1 MKQQGLLRGTD
12 ITPGQA
18 LPVGGGGRCELGDGL
33 SGTAFLVDWRGD
45 GGRDI
50 LYSLLPNMHRGGVYL
65 YRERRAERAAV
76 PVYEPPEPVAGVT
89 GYHAMPL
96 VTPEGEL
103 NLLTYGNPTRD
114 PARESDPGW
123 LKLYRNR
130 GTRSSPRFAAPA
142 ERIPVDGRSLA
153 EVFAA
158 ADLWN
163 LNLYRDTAGV
173 THVVISCLYQ
183 YVLEY
188 WPDARG
194 TDLRD
199 YPNMGS
205 GRGYRPDGTWM
216 GRKPTTRVFLL
227 RNSGSDA
234 QPVFGAPEQL
244 AEYRSWDGRTDAAL
258 VDVDRDGALELLVRR
273 DVDRLFALRLA
284 EVEAVAARRTGA
296 TPAETPSGGRTGAA
310 AAAPPGG
317 GTTAEPGQDP
327 LRGAAS
333 ESQTA
338 ASSAHGGAGAES
350 PQDAADTPPD
360 GTTCTAHDPSR
371 GLPDGSQAAGG
382 SAYGGAGAESSR
394 DTAYGPPL
402 GAAGSAR
409 DTEAGGGLSGELP
422 RLQATGVEW
431 ELPCSPLRRGY
442 FETSLC
448 CCDLDG
454 DGEQEILIT
463 GNPGVVIWLD
473 YQDGAWH
480 ERPPLQRV
488 GGAARVETLAVPC
501 LADLDGSG
509 APDLVVGDSSGYLW
523 RFANR
528 AAAPGALDFAAG
540 ARLHAGGSEIHHLA
554 GPTGSIQGPNEARWG
569 YLNPLLT
576 DWDGDG
582 LLDAI
587 TNDIYGHYRWY
598 RNVGSRQEPR
608 FAAAE
613 PLRCAGEPLT
623 GAWRSRPAAWGDG
636 CLLLLNYDGFLQLY
650 SRTGGDPTHLDAGP
664 LVRYRDGNLVRGCGP
679 GGLWGRTVLCACD
692 WDLDGTRDLV
702 AGTAWHN
709 TRLINGHFP
718 GSATPFW
725 LRNAG
730 TADQPVFERP
740 RLITEADGTP
750 INLGHHKCSVWCH
763 DLDGDGAPDLICGA
777 EDGKTYAWLRS
788 HLRWDWDP
796 VTRFAAGPI
805 TTTSGSGLVIS
816 VNPRVRERG
825 SR

>member
-1 MKQQGLLRGTD
+1 MLSGAGLG
-12 ITPGQA
+12 PGQA
-18 LPVGGGGRCELGDGL
+18 LPVGGGERCELGDGL

-45 GGRDI
+45 GARDI

-96 VTPEGEL
+96 VTPKGDL
-103 NLLTYGNPTRD
+103 NLLTFGNPTRD
-114 PARESDPGW
+114 PAGETDPGW

-142 ERIPVDGRSLA
+142 ERIPVDGRPLA

-163 LNLYRDTAGV
+163 LNPYRDGRGV
-173 THVVISCLYQ
+173 THIVISCLYQ

-205 GRGYRPDGTWM
+205 GRGYRADGTWM

-227 RNSGSDA
+227 RNSGSNE
-234 QPVFGAPEQL
+234 QPVFGPPEQL

-258 VDVDRDGALELLVRR
+258 VDVDHDGALELLVRR

-284 EVEAVAARRTGA
+284 VVD
-296 TPAETPSGGRTGAA
+296 
-310 AAAPPGG
+310 G
-317 GTTAEPGQDP
+317 GTA
-327 LRGAAS
+327 
-333 ESQTA
+333 
-338 ASSAHGGAGAES
+338 
-350 PQDAADTPPD
+350 
-360 GTTCTAHDPSR
+360 
-371 GLPDGSQAAGG
+371 
-382 SAYGGAGAESSR
+382 
-394 DTAYGPPL
+394 
-402 GAAGSAR
+402 
-409 DTEAGGGLSGELP
+409 GELP
-422 RLQATGVEW
+422 RLRATGEEW

-448 CCDLDG
+448 CCDLDR

-473 YQDGAWH
+473 YADGEWR
-480 ERPPLQRV
+480 EQPPLQRV

-528 AAAPGALDFAAG
+528 AAAPGAFDFAAG
-540 ARLHAGGSEIHHLA
+540 VRLHAAGSEIHHLA

-569 YLNPLLT
+569 YLNPLVT

-582 LLDAI
+582 LVDVI
-587 TNDIYGHYRWY
+587 TNDIHGRYLWY
-598 RNVGSRQEPR
+598 RNIGSRQEPR
-608 FAAAE
+608 YAAAE
-613 PLRCAGEPLT
+613 PLRCAGEPLA
-623 GAWRSRPAAWGDG
+623 GAWRSRPAAWGDS

-650 SRTGGDPTHLDAGP
+650 RRTGSDPACLEAGP

-679 GGLWGRTVLCACD
+679 GGLWGRSVFHACD
-692 WDLDGTRDLV
+692 WDLDGTPDLV

-725 LRNAG
+725 LRNTG
-730 TADQPVFERP
+730 TAAEPVFERP
-740 RLITEADGTP
+740 RLITESDGTP

-796 VTRFAAGPI
+796 ATRFAAGPI
-805 TTTSGSGLVIS
+805 TTTSGTGLVLN
-816 VNPRVRERG
+816 VDPRARGRE
-825 SR
+825 ST

>member
-1 MKQQGLLRGTD
+1 MKRGVLKGTD
-12 ITPGQA
+12 ISPGQP
-18 LPVGGGGRCELGDGL
+18 LPVSGGERCELGDGL

-65 YRERRAERAAV
+65 YRERRGGRAAV
-76 PVYEPPEPVAGVT
+76 PVYEPPEPVTGVT

-96 VTPEGEL
+96 VTPEGDL
-103 NLLTYGNPTRD
+103 NLLTFGNRTRD
-114 PARESDPGW
+114 PARETDPGW

-130 GTRSSPRFAAPA
+130 GPRSSPRFAAPV
-142 ERIPVDGRSLA
+142 ERVPVAGRPLA
-153 EVFAA
+153 DVFAA

-163 LNLYRDTAGV
+163 LNPYHDAAGV

-199 YPNMGS
+199 YPNMGA
-205 GRGYRPDGTWM
+205 GRGYRADGTWM

-227 RNSGSDA
+227 RNTGSNA
-234 QPVFGAPEQL
+234 QPLFGPPEQL

-258 VDVDRDGALELLVRR
+258 VDIDRDGALELLVRR

-284 EVEAVAARRTGA
+284 VTASGA
-296 TPAETPSGGRTGAA
+296 DE
-310 AAAPPGG
+310 
-317 GTTAEPGQDP
+317 
-327 LRGAAS
+327 
-333 ESQTA
+333 
-338 ASSAHGGAGAES
+338 
-350 PQDAADTPPD
+350 
-360 GTTCTAHDPSR
+360 
-371 GLPDGSQAAGG
+371 
-382 SAYGGAGAESSR
+382 
-394 DTAYGPPL
+394 
-402 GAAGSAR
+402 
-409 DTEAGGGLSGELP
+409 ELP
-422 RLQATGVEW
+422 RLGATGEEW

-442 FETSLC
+442 FETSLG

-473 YQDGAWH
+473 FEDGAWH

-528 AAAPGALDFAAG
+528 AAEPGAFHFAAG

-554 GPTGSIQGPNEARWG
+554 GPTGSIQGPNESRWG

-582 LLDAI
+582 LLDVI
-587 TNDIYGHYRWY
+587 TNDIYGRYLWY
-598 RNVGSRQEPR
+598 RNIGSRQEPR

-636 CLLLLNYDGFLQLY
+636 CLLLLNGDGFLQLY
-650 SRTGGDPTHLDAGP
+650 RRAGADPARLEAGP

-679 GGLWGRTVLCACD
+679 GGLWGRSVFCACD

-702 AGTAWHN
+702 AGTNWHIS
-709 TRLINGHFP
+709 RLVNGHFP
-718 GSATPFW
+718 GCATPFW
-725 LRNAG
+725 LRNTG
-730 TADQPVFERP
+730 TGDEPLFERP

-750 INLGHHKCSVWCH
+750 IDLGHHKCSVWCH

-788 HLRWDWDP
+788 HLRWDWGP
-796 VTRFAAGPI
+796 ATRFAAGPI
-805 TTTSGSGLVIS
+805 TTTSGSGLVIN
-816 VNPRVRERG
+816 VDPRVRERK
-825 SR
+825 ST

>member
-1 MKQQGLLRGTD
+1 M
-12 ITPGQA
+12 
-18 LPVGGGGRCELGDGL
+18 GGGERCELGDGL

-89 GYHAMPL
+89 GYHAMTL
-96 VTPEGEL
+96 ITPEGEL

-114 PARESDPGW
+114 PARETDPGW

-130 GTRSSPRFAAPA
+130 GSRSSPSFAAPA

-163 LNLYRDTAGV
+163 LNPYRDAVGV
-173 THVVISCLYQ
+173 THIVISCLYQ

-205 GRGYRPDGTWM
+205 GRGYRADGTWM

-227 RNSGSDA
+227 RNTGSNA
-234 QPVFGAPEQL
+234 QPVFGPPEQL

-258 VDVDRDGALELLVRR
+258 VDVDGDGALELLVRR

-284 EVEAVAARRTGA
+284 AAETGVGDTVPAQAAGHSGAGDTAPVQAAGHTGAGKSVRAPAAGHSGVGESARLPAAGLTGPGGRADGQAAAKPEGGAASRPARATQPDSRTAAGGQPEAVCHPAA
-296 TPAETPSGGRTGAA
+296 GAA
-310 AAAPPGG
+310 AGRAS
-317 GTTAEPGQDP
+317 EPLQDP
-327 LRGAAS
+327 PR
-333 ESQTA
+333 
-338 ASSAHGGAGAES
+338 
-350 PQDAADTPPD
+350 AADNR
-360 GTTCTAHDPSR
+360 AH
-371 GLPDGSQAAGG
+371 A
-382 SAYGGAGAESSR
+382 
-394 DTAYGPPL
+394 
-402 GAAGSAR
+402 
-409 DTEAGGGLSGELP
+409 ELP
-422 RLQATGVEW
+422 RLEATGEEW

-448 CCDLDG
+448 CCDLEG

-528 AAAPGALDFAAG
+528 AAEPGAFDFAAG
-540 ARLHAGGSEIHHLA
+540 VRLHAGGSEIHHLA
-554 GPTGSIQGPNEARWG
+554 GETGSIQGPNEARWG

-582 LLDAI
+582 LLDVI
-587 TNDIYGHYRWY
+587 TNDIYGRYLWY
-598 RNVGSRQEPR
+598 RNIGSRQEPR

-613 PLRCAGEPLT
+613 PLHCSGEPLT
-623 GAWRSRPAAWGDG
+623 GAWRSRPAAWGGG
-636 CLLLLNYDGFLQLY
+636 CLLLLNRDGFLQLY
-650 SRTGGDPTHLDAGP
+650 SRTAADPTHLDAGP

-679 GGLWGRTVLCACD
+679 GGLWGRSVFHACD

-718 GSATPFW
+718 GCATPFW
-725 LRNAG
+725 LRNTG
-730 TADQPVFERP
+730 SADQPVFERP
-740 RLITEADGTP
+740 PA
-750 INLGHHKCSVWCH
+750 H
-763 DLDGDGAPDLICGA
+763 
-777 EDGKTYAWLRS
+777 Y
-788 HLRWDWDP
+788 
-796 VTRFAAGPI
+796 
-805 TTTSGSGLVIS
+805 
-816 VNPRVRERG
+816 RG
-825 SR
+825 RRHAH

>member
-1 MKQQGLLRGTD
+1 MNQDVLRGAD
-12 ITPGQA
+12 VSPGQA
-18 LPVGGGGRCELGDGL
+18 LPVGGGEQCELGDGL

-65 YRERRAERAAV
+65 YRERRADRAAV

-96 VTPEGEL
+96 VTPDGEL
-103 NLLTYGNPTRD
+103 HLLTYGNPTRD
-114 PARESDPGW
+114 PARETDPGW

-130 GTRSSPRFAAPA
+130 GPRSSPRFVAPV
-142 ERIPVDGRSLA
+142 ERIPVDGRALA
-153 EVFAA
+153 DVFAA

-163 LNLYRDTAGV
+163 LNPYRDGTGV
-173 THVVISCLYQ
+173 THLVISCLYQ

-199 YPNMGS
+199 YPNMGA
-205 GRGYRPDGTWM
+205 GRGYRADGTWM

-227 RNSGSDA
+227 RNTGSNG
-234 QPVFGAPEQL
+234 QPLFGPPEQL

-258 VDVDRDGALELLVRR
+258 VDIDRDGAPELLVRR

-284 EVEAVAARRTGA
+284 VTASGA
-296 TPAETPSGGRTGAA
+296 DE
-310 AAAPPGG
+310 
-317 GTTAEPGQDP
+317 
-327 LRGAAS
+327 
-333 ESQTA
+333 
-338 ASSAHGGAGAES
+338 
-350 PQDAADTPPD
+350 
-360 GTTCTAHDPSR
+360 
-371 GLPDGSQAAGG
+371 
-382 SAYGGAGAESSR
+382 
-394 DTAYGPPL
+394 
-402 GAAGSAR
+402 
-409 DTEAGGGLSGELP
+409 ELP
-422 RLQATGVEW
+422 RLRATGEEW

-454 DGEQEILIT
+454 DGEPEILIT

-473 YQDGAWH
+473 HEDGAWH
-480 ERPPLQRV
+480 ERPPLQRA

-501 LADLDGSG
+501 LAVLDGSG
-509 APDLVVGDSSGYLW
+509 APDLVAGDSSGYLW

-528 AAAPGALDFAAG
+528 AAEPGAFDFAAG
-540 ARLHAGGSEIHHLA
+540 VRLHAGESEIHHLA
-554 GPTGSIQGPNEARWG
+554 GPTGSIQGPNESRWG
-569 YLNPLLT
+569 YLNPLLI

-582 LLDAI
+582 LLDVI
-587 TNDIYGHYRWY
+587 TNDIYGRYLWY
-598 RNVGSRQEPR
+598 RNVGTRLEPR

-636 CLLLLNYDGFLQLY
+636 CLLLLNGDGFLQLY
-650 SRTGGDPTHLDAGP
+650 RRTGTDPTRLEAGP

-718 GSATPFW
+718 GCATPFW

-730 TADQPVFERP
+730 TGDEPVFERP

-750 INLGHHKCSVWCH
+750 IDLGHHKCSVWCH
-763 DLDGDGAPDLICGA
+763 DLDGDGAPDLVCGA

-796 VTRFAAGPI
+796 ATRFAAGPI
-805 TTTSGSGLVIS
+805 TTTSGSGLVIN
-816 VNPRVRERG
+816 VDPLVRERE
-825 SR
+825 ST

>member
-1 MKQQGLLRGTD
+1 MKQGGLRGTD
-12 ITPGQA
+12 ISPGQP
-18 LPVGGGGRCELGDGL
+18 LPVGGGERCELGDGL

-65 YRERRAERAAV
+65 YRERRADRAAV

-103 NLLTYGNPTRD
+103 HLLTFGNPTRD
-114 PARESDPGW
+114 SAREPDPGW

-130 GTRSSPRFAAPA
+130 GPRSSPRFDAPA
-142 ERIPVDGRSLA
+142 ERIPVAGRSLA

-163 LNLYRDTAGV
+163 LNPHRDNAGV
-173 THVVISCLYQ
+173 THIVISCLYQ

-188 WPDARG
+188 WPDPRG

-199 YPNMGS
+199 YPNMGA
-205 GRGYRPDGTWM
+205 GRSYRADGTWM

-227 RNSGSDA
+227 RNTGSDA
-234 QPVFGAPEQL
+234 QPVFGPPELL

-258 VDVDRDGALELLVRR
+258 VDIDRDGALELLVRR
-273 DVDRLFALRLA
+273 DVDRLYALRLA
-284 EVEAVAARRTGA
+284 AS
-296 TPAETPSGGRTGAA
+296 ET
-310 AAAPPGG
+310 
-317 GTTAEPGQDP
+317 GTT
-327 LRGAAS
+327 
-333 ESQTA
+333 T
-338 ASSAHGGAGAES
+338 
-350 PQDAADTPPD
+350 
-360 GTTCTAHDPSR
+360 
-371 GLPDGSQAAGG
+371 
-382 SAYGGAGAESSR
+382 
-394 DTAYGPPL
+394 
-402 GAAGSAR
+402 
-409 DTEAGGGLSGELP
+409 GELP
-422 RLQATGVEW
+422 RLKATGEEW
-431 ELPCSPLRRGY
+431 ELPCSPLHRGY

-473 YQDGAWH
+473 HEDGAWR
-480 ERPPLQRV
+480 ERAPLQRI

-528 AAAPGALDFAAG
+528 AAEPGAFDFAAG
-540 ARLHAGGSEIHHLA
+540 VRLHAGGSEIHHLA

-569 YLNPLLT
+569 YLNPLVV
-576 DWDGDG
+576 DWDGDA
-582 LLDAI
+582 LFDVI
-587 TNDIYGHYRWY
+587 TNDIYGRYLWY
-598 RNVGSRQEPR
+598 RNIGSRQEPR
-608 FAAAE
+608 YAAAE
-613 PLRCAGEPLT
+613 PLLCAGDPLT

-636 CLLLLNYDGFLQLY
+636 CLLLLNGDGFLQLY
-650 SRTGGDPTHLDAGP
+650 RRAGADPARLEAGP
-664 LVRYRDGNLVRGCGP
+664 LGRYRDGNLVRGCGP
-679 GGLWGRTVLCACD
+679 GGLWGRTVFCACD
-692 WDLDGTRDLV
+692 WNLDGTRDLV
-702 AGTAWHN
+702 AGTVWHN

-718 GSATPFW
+718 HCATPFW
-725 LRNAG
+725 LRNTG
-730 TADQPVFERP
+730 TDDEPVFERP
-740 RLITEADGTP
+740 RLITEVDGTS
-750 INLGHHKCSVWCH
+750 IDLGHHKCSVWCH
-763 DLDGDGAPDLICGA
+763 DLDGDGAPDLICGS

-796 VTRFAAGPI
+796 ATRFAAGPI

-816 VNPRVRERG
+816 VDPRVRE
-825 SR
+825 

>member
-1 MKQQGLLRGTD
+1 MKQQGVLRGAD
-12 ITPGQA
+12 ISAGQP

-65 YRERRAERAAV
+65 YRERRADRAAV

-96 VTPEGEL
+96 VTAEGEL
-103 NLLTYGNPTRD
+103 HLLTFGNATRD
-114 PARESDPGW
+114 PAREVDPGW

-130 GTRSSPRFAAPA
+130 GPRSSPRFAAPA
-142 ERIPVDGRSLA
+142 ERVPVDGRSLG

-163 LNLYRDTAGV
+163 LNPFRDGAGV
-173 THVVISCLYQ
+173 THIVISCLYQ

-199 YPNMGS
+199 YPNMGA
-205 GRGYRPDGTWM
+205 GRGYRADGTWM

-227 RNSGSDA
+227 RNTGSNA
-234 QPVFGAPEQL
+234 QPAFGAPEQL

-258 VDVDRDGALELLVRR
+258 VDIDRDGALELLVRR

-284 EVEAVAARRTGA
+284 PVEADAGERPG
-296 TPAETPSGGRTGAA
+296 AETATEPAAGAPAAPRPDRGTASQPAPEPVHRPAHGAA
-310 AAAPPGG
+310 AGRAHEPAHNPVRGATSG
-317 GTTAEPGQDP
+317 ADAEPTHRP
-327 LRGAAS
+327 
-333 ESQTA
+333 
-338 ASSAHGGAGAES
+338 AHGRAH
-350 PQDAADTPPD
+350 PQATD
-360 GTTCTAHDPSR
+360 
-371 GLPDGSQAAGG
+371 
-382 SAYGGAGAESSR
+382 SATGGAPSGA
-394 DTAYGPPL
+394 
-402 GAAGSAR
+402 
-409 DTEAGGGLSGELP
+409 LP
-422 RLQATGVEW
+422 RLQATGEQW

-454 DGEQEILIT
+454 DGEEEILIT
-463 GNPGVVIWLD
+463 GNPGVLIWLD
-473 YQDGAWH
+473 HADGEWR

-528 AAAPGALDFAAG
+528 AAEPGAFDFAAG
-540 ARLHAGGSEIHHLA
+540 VRLRADGSEIHHLA
-554 GPTGSIQGPNEARWG
+554 GATGSIQGPNEARWG
-569 YLNPLLT
+569 YLNPLVT
-576 DWDGDG
+576 DWDGGG
-582 LLDAI
+582 LFDVI
-587 TNDIYGHYRWY
+587 TNDIYGRYLWY
-598 RNVGSRQEPR
+598 RNVGRRQEPR

-636 CLLLLNYDGFLQLY
+636 CLLLLNHDGFLQLY
-650 SRTGGDPTHLDAGP
+650 RRAGRDPAHLEAGP

-679 GGLWGRTVLCACD
+679 GGLWGRSVFFACD
-692 WDLDGTRDLV
+692 WDLDGARDLV

-718 GSATPFW
+718 GCATPFW
-725 LRNAG
+725 LRNTG
-730 TADQPVFERP
+730 TGDQPVFERP
-740 RLITEADGTP
+740 RLITEADGSP
-750 INLGHHKCSVWCH
+750 IDLGHHKCSVWCH

-796 VTRFAAGPI
+796 ATRFAAGPI

-816 VNPRVRERG
+816 VDPTRTG
-825 SR
+825 PG

>member
-1 MKQQGLLRGTD
+1 MLSGAD
-12 ITPGQA
+12 IIPGQA
-18 LPVGGGGRCELGDGL
+18 LPVGGGERCELGDGL
-33 SGTAFLVDWRGD
+33 SGTAFLVDWRGG

-65 YRERRAERAAV
+65 YRERRAEQAAV

-96 VTPEGEL
+96 VTPEGGL
-103 NLLTYGNPTRD
+103 NLLTFGNPTRD
-114 PARESDPGW
+114 PARETDPGW

-163 LNLYRDTAGV
+163 LNPYRDGRGV
-173 THVVISCLYQ
+173 THIVISCLYQ

-205 GRGYRPDGTWM
+205 GRGYRADGTWM
-216 GRKPTTRVFLL
+216 GRRPTTRVFLL
-227 RNSGSDA
+227 RNIGSNE
-234 QPVFGAPEQL
+234 QPVFGPPEQL
-244 AEYRSWDGRTDAAL
+244 AEYRSSDGRTDAAL
-258 VDVDRDGALELLVRR
+258 VDVDCDGALELLVRR
-273 DVDRLFALRLA
+273 DVDRLWAMRL
-284 EVEAVAARRTGA
+284 VA
-296 TPAETPSGGRTGAA
+296 PE
-310 AAAPPGG
+310 
-317 GTTAEPGQDP
+317 TTA
-327 LRGAAS
+327 A
-333 ESQTA
+333 
-338 ASSAHGGAGAES
+338 
-350 PQDAADTPPD
+350 
-360 GTTCTAHDPSR
+360 
-371 GLPDGSQAAGG
+371 
-382 SAYGGAGAESSR
+382 
-394 DTAYGPPL
+394 
-402 GAAGSAR
+402 
-409 DTEAGGGLSGELP
+409 GELP
-422 RLQATGVEW
+422 RLKATGEEW

-454 DGEQEILIT
+454 DGKQEILIT

-473 YQDGAWH
+473 YADGEWR
-480 ERPPLQRV
+480 EQPPLQRV

-528 AAAPGALDFAAG
+528 DAAPGAFDFAAG
-540 ARLHAGGSEIHHLA
+540 VRLHADGSEIHHLA

-569 YLNPLLT
+569 YLNPLVT
-576 DWDGDG
+576 DWTGGG
-582 LLDAI
+582 LFDVI
-587 TNDIYGHYRWY
+587 TNDIYGRYLWY
-598 RNVGSRQEPR
+598 RNIGSRHEPR

-613 PLRCAGEPLT
+613 PLLCAGEPLT
-623 GAWRSRPAAWGDG
+623 GAWRSRPAAWGDS
-636 CLLLLNYDGFLQLY
+636 CLLLLNYDGFLQLFY
-650 SRTGGDPTHLDAGP
+650 RAGADPACLEAGP

-679 GGLWGRTVLCACD
+679 GGLWGRSVFCACD
-692 WDLDGTRDLV
+692 WNLDGTPDLV

-718 GSATPFW
+718 GAATPFW

-730 TADQPVFERP
+730 TAAEPVFERP

-763 DLDGDGAPDLICGA
+763 DLDGDGAPDLVCGS

-796 VTRFAAGPI
+796 ATRFAAGPI
-805 TTTSGSGLVIS
+805 TTTSGTGLVLS
-816 VNPRVRERG
+816 VNPTRSG
-825 SR
+825 PA

>member
-1 MKQQGLLRGTD
+1 MLSGAD
-12 ITPGQA
+12 IIPGQV
-18 LPVGGGGRCELGDGL
+18 LPVGGGERCELGDGL

-50 LYSLLPNMHRGGVYL
+50 LYSLLPNMHGGGVYL
-65 YRERRAERAAV
+65 YRERRGERAAV

-96 VTPEGEL
+96 VTPKGDL
-103 NLLTYGNPTRD
+103 NLLTFGNPTRN

-163 LNLYRDTAGV
+163 LNPYRDGRGV
-173 THVVISCLYQ
+173 THIVISCLYQ

-205 GRGYRPDGTWM
+205 GRGYRADGTWM

-227 RNSGSDA
+227 RNIGSNK
-234 QPVFGAPEQL
+234 QPVFGPPEQL

-273 DVDRLFALRLA
+273 DVDRLWAMRLS
-284 EVEAVAARRTGA
+284 EVEA
-296 TPAETPSGGRTGAA
+296 GAA
-310 AAAPPGG
+310 
-317 GTTAEPGQDP
+317 
-327 LRGAAS
+327 
-333 ESQTA
+333 
-338 ASSAHGGAGAES
+338 
-350 PQDAADTPPD
+350 
-360 GTTCTAHDPSR
+360 
-371 GLPDGSQAAGG
+371 
-382 SAYGGAGAESSR
+382 
-394 DTAYGPPL
+394 
-402 GAAGSAR
+402 
-409 DTEAGGGLSGELP
+409 GELP
-422 RLQATGVEW
+422 RLEATGEEW

-473 YQDGAWH
+473 YADGAWR
-480 ERPPLQRV
+480 EQPPLQRV

-528 AAAPGALDFAAG
+528 AAAPGAFDFAAG
-540 ARLHAGGSEIHHLA
+540 VRLPAGGEEIHHLA
-554 GPTGSIQGPNEARWG
+554 GATGSIQGPNESRWG

-582 LLDAI
+582 LLDVI
-587 TNDIYGHYRWY
+587 TNDIFGRYRWY
-598 RNVGSRQEPR
+598 RNTGSRHEPR
-608 FAAAE
+608 YAAAE
-613 PLRCAGEPLT
+613 PLLCAGEPLT

-650 SRTGGDPTHLDAGP
+650 RRTGTDPTHLEAGT
-664 LVRYRDGNLVRGCGP
+664 LVRYRDGNLMRGCGP
-679 GGLWGRTVLCACD
+679 GGLWGRSVFCACD
-692 WDLDGTRDLV
+692 WDLDGTPDLV

-718 GSATPFW
+718 GAATPFW
-725 LRNAG
+725 LRNTG
-730 TADQPVFERP
+730 TAAEPIFERP
-740 RLITEADGTP
+740 RLITESDGTP
-750 INLGHHKCSVWCH
+750 IDLGHHKCSVWCH
-763 DLDGDGAPDLICGA
+763 DLDGDGAPDLVCGS

-796 VTRFAAGPI
+796 ATRFAAGPI
-805 TTTSGSGLVIS
+805 TTTSGTGLVLN
-816 VNPRVRERG
+816 VNPTRHGQTEPKSTASDG
-825 SR
+825 

>member
-1 MKQQGLLRGTD
+1 MKQGGLRGTD
-12 ITPGQA
+12 ISPGQP
-18 LPVGGGGRCELGDGL
+18 LPVGGGERCELGDGL

-65 YRERRAERAAV
+65 YRERRADRAAA
-76 PVYEPPEPVAGVT
+76 PVYELPEPVAGVT

-103 NLLTYGNPTRD
+103 HLLTLGNPTRD
-114 PARESDPGW
+114 SAREPDPGW

-130 GTRSSPRFAAPA
+130 GPRSSPRFDAPA

-163 LNLYRDTAGV
+163 LNPHRDNAGV
-173 THVVISCLYQ
+173 THIVISCLYR

-188 WPDARG
+188 WPDPRG

-199 YPNMGS
+199 YPNMGP
-205 GRGYRPDGTWM
+205 GRGYRADGTWM

-227 RNSGSDA
+227 RNTGSDA
-234 QPVFGAPEQL
+234 QPVFGPPELL

-258 VDVDRDGALELLVRR
+258 VDIDRDGALELLVRR
-273 DVDRLFALRLA
+273 DVDRLYALRLKVVETGA
-284 EVEAVAARRTGA
+284 GERARASAAGHTGVGERAQGAARPDNGVAAGPATATQPDRGATARQVPEAVYD
-296 TPAETPSGGRTGAA
+296 PASGAA
-310 AAAPPGG
+310 AGRAS
-317 GTTAEPGQDP
+317 EPVHDLP
-327 LRGAAS
+327 RGAV
-333 ESQTA
+333 
-338 ASSAHGGAGAES
+338 
-350 PQDAADTPPD
+350 
-360 GTTCTAHDPSR
+360 SR
-371 GLPDGSQAAGG
+371 GN
-382 SAYGGAGAESSR
+382 
-394 DTAYGPPL
+394 
-402 GAAGSAR
+402 
-409 DTEAGGGLSGELP
+409 GELP
-422 RLQATGVEW
+422 RLRSTGEEW
-431 ELPCSPLRRGY
+431 ELPCSPLHRGY

-473 YQDGAWH
+473 HEDGAWR
-480 ERPPLQRV
+480 ERAPLQRI

-528 AAAPGALDFAAG
+528 AAEPGAFDFAAG
-540 ARLHAGGSEIHHLA
+540 VRLHAGGSEIHHLA

-569 YLNPLLT
+569 YLNPLVV
-576 DWDGDG
+576 DWDGDA
-582 LLDAI
+582 LFDVI
-587 TNDIYGHYRWY
+587 TNDIYGRYLWY
-598 RNVGSRQEPR
+598 RNIGSRQEPR
-608 FAAAE
+608 YAAAE
-613 PLRCAGEPLT
+613 PLLCAGDPLT

-636 CLLLLNYDGFLQLY
+636 CLLLLNGDGFLQLY
-650 SRTGGDPTHLDAGP
+650 RRAGADPARLEAGP

-679 GGLWGRTVLCACD
+679 GGLWGRTVFCACD

-702 AGTAWHN
+702 AGTVWHN

-718 GSATPFW
+718 HCATPFW
-725 LRNAG
+725 LRNTG
-730 TADQPVFERP
+730 TDDEPVFERP
-740 RLITEADGTP
+740 RLITEADGTS
-750 INLGHHKCSVWCH
+750 IDLGHHKCSVWCH
-763 DLDGDGAPDLICGA
+763 DLDGDGAPDLICGS

-788 HLRWDWDP
+788 HLRWDWHP
-796 VTRFAAGPI
+796 ATRFAAGPI

-816 VNPRVRERG
+816 VDPRVRE
-825 SR
+825 

>member
-1 MKQQGLLRGTD
+1 MLRAVD
-12 ITPGQA
+12 MRPGQP
-18 LPVGGGGRCELGDGL
+18 LPVRGGERCELGDGL

-65 YRERRAERAAV
+65 YRERRTDRAAL
-76 PVYEPPEPVAGVT
+76 PMYDPPEPVAGVT

-103 NLLTYGNPTRD
+103 HLLTFGNRTRD
-114 PARESDPGW
+114 PARETDPGW

-130 GTRSSPRFAAPA
+130 GPRSSPRFAAPA
-142 ERIPVDGRSLA
+142 ERVPVDGRSLA

-163 LNLYRDTAGV
+163 LSPYRDGAGV
-173 THVVISCLYQ
+173 THIVISCLYQ

-199 YPNMGS
+199 YPNMGA
-205 GRGYRPDGTWM
+205 GRGYRADGTWM
-216 GRKPTTRVFLL
+216 GSKPTTRVFLL
-227 RNSGSDA
+227 RNTGSNA
-234 QPVFGAPEQL
+234 QPVFGPPEQL

-273 DVDRLFALRLA
+273 DVDRLFAMRLA
-284 EVEAVAARRTGA
+284 ASNT
-296 TPAETPSGGRTGAA
+296 
-310 AAAPPGG
+310 
-317 GTTAEPGQDP
+317 GTT
-327 LRGAAS
+327 
-333 ESQTA
+333 
-338 ASSAHGGAGAES
+338 
-350 PQDAADTPPD
+350 
-360 GTTCTAHDPSR
+360 
-371 GLPDGSQAAGG
+371 
-382 SAYGGAGAESSR
+382 
-394 DTAYGPPL
+394 
-402 GAAGSAR
+402 
-409 DTEAGGGLSGELP
+409 GELP
-422 RLQATGVEW
+422 RLRATGERW

-454 DGEQEILIT
+454 DGEEEILIT

-473 YQDGAWH
+473 RADGEWH
-480 ERPPLQRV
+480 ERPPLLRV

-528 AAAPGALDFAAG
+528 ATEPDAFDFAAG
-540 ARLHAGGSEIHHLA
+540 VRLHAGGSEIHHLA

-582 LLDAI
+582 LLFDVI
-587 TNDIYGHYRWY
+587 TNDIYGRYRWY

-636 CLLLLNYDGFLQLY
+636 GLLLLNGDGFLQLY
-650 SRTGGDPTHLDAGP
+650 RRAGTDPARLESGP

-692 WDLDGTRDLV
+692 WDLDGTHDLV

-718 GSATPFW
+718 GCATPFW
-725 LRNAG
+725 LHNTG
-730 TADQPVFERP
+730 TGDEPVFERP
-740 RLITEADGTP
+740 RLITEADGAP
-750 INLGHHKCSVWCH
+750 IDLGHHKCSVWCH

-796 VTRFAAGPI
+796 ATRFAAGPI

-816 VNPRVRERG
+816 VDPTRSRQRE
-825 SR
+825 SP

>member
-1 MKQQGLLRGTD
+1 MKQGVLSGTD
-12 ITPGQA
+12 ISPGQP
-18 LPVGGGGRCELGDGL
+18 LPVGGGERCELGDGL

-65 YRERRAERAAV
+65 YRERRADRAAV

-96 VTPEGEL
+96 VSPEGDL
-103 NLLTYGNPTRD
+103 NLLTFGNPTRD
-114 PARESDPGW
+114 PARETDPGW

-130 GTRSSPRFAAPA
+130 GPRSSPRFAGPA
-142 ERIPVDGRSLA
+142 ERVPVAGRSLA

-163 LNLYRDTAGV
+163 LNPYRDGRGV
-173 THVVISCLYQ
+173 THVVISCLYE

-205 GRGYRPDGTWM
+205 GRGYRADGTWM
-216 GRKPTTRVFLL
+216 GRKPTTLVFLL
-227 RNSGSDA
+227 RNTGTDA
-234 QPVFGAPEQL
+234 QPVFGPPEQL
-244 AEYRSWDGRTDAAL
+244 AKYRSWDGRTDAAL
-258 VDVDRDGALELLVRR
+258 VDIDRDGALELLVRR
-273 DVDRLFALRLA
+273 DVDRLYALRLA
-284 EVEAVAARRTGA
+284 VTESGA
-296 TPAETPSGGRTGAA
+296 DE
-310 AAAPPGG
+310 
-317 GTTAEPGQDP
+317 
-327 LRGAAS
+327 
-333 ESQTA
+333 
-338 ASSAHGGAGAES
+338 
-350 PQDAADTPPD
+350 
-360 GTTCTAHDPSR
+360 
-371 GLPDGSQAAGG
+371 
-382 SAYGGAGAESSR
+382 
-394 DTAYGPPL
+394 
-402 GAAGSAR
+402 
-409 DTEAGGGLSGELP
+409 ELP
-422 RLQATGVEW
+422 RLWATGEEW
-431 ELPCSPLRRGY
+431 ELSCSPLRRGY

-454 DGEQEILIT
+454 DGEEEILIT
-463 GNPGVVIWLD
+463 GNPGVMIWLD
-473 YQDGAWH
+473 HVDGEWR

-528 AAAPGALDFAAG
+528 AAEPGAFDFAAG
-540 ARLHAGGSEIHHLA
+540 VRLRAGSSEIHHLA
-554 GPTGSIQGPNEARWG
+554 GPTGSIQGPNESRWG
-569 YLNPLLT
+569 YLNPVLT

-582 LLDAI
+582 LLDVI
-587 TNDIYGHYRWY
+587 TNDIYGRYLWY
-598 RNVGSRQEPR
+598 RNVGSRREPR

-613 PLRCAGEPLT
+613 PLRCAGEQLT

-636 CLLLLNYDGFLQLY
+636 CLLLLNGDGFLQLY
-650 SRTGGDPTHLDAGP
+650 RRASADPARLEAGP

-679 GGLWGRTVLCACD
+679 GGLWGRTVLCGCD
-692 WDLDGTRDLV
+692 WDLNGTRDLV

-718 GSATPFW
+718 GCATPFW

-730 TADQPVFERP
+730 TDAEPVLERP
-740 RLITEADGTP
+740 RLITETDGTP
-750 INLGHHKCSVWCH
+750 IDLGHHKCSVWCH
-763 DLDGDGAPDLICGA
+763 DLDGDGAPDLVCGA

-796 VTRFAAGPI
+796 ATRFAAGPI
-805 TTTSGSGLVIS
+805 TTTSGSGLVIA
-816 VNPRVRERG
+816 VDPARTGQG
-825 SR
+825 SRRC

>member
-1 MKQQGLLRGTD
+1 MVLSGAGLG
-12 ITPGQA
+12 PGEA
-18 LPVGGGGRCELGDGL
+18 LVVSGGERCELGDGL

-65 YRERRAERAAV
+65 YRERRADRAAV
-76 PVYEPPEPVAGVT
+76 PVYDPPEPVAGVT

-96 VTPEGEL
+96 VTPGGGL
-103 NLLTYGNPTRD
+103 HLLSFGNPTRD
-114 PARESDPGW
+114 PAREADPGW

-130 GTRSSPRFAAPA
+130 GPRSSPRFAGPA
-142 ERIPVDGRSLA
+142 ERIPVDGRALA
-153 EVFAA
+153 DVFAA

-163 LNLYRDTAGV
+163 LNPYRDAAGV

-199 YPNMGS
+199 YPNMGP
-205 GRGYRPDGTWM
+205 GRGYRADGTWM

-227 RNSGSDA
+227 RNTGTDA
-234 QPVFGAPEQL
+234 QPVFGPPEQL

-284 EVEAVAARRTGA
+284 PVEADAGERPG
-296 TPAETPSGGRTGAA
+296 AETATKP
-310 AAAPPGG
+310 
-317 GTTAEPGQDP
+317 E
-327 LRGAAS
+327 
-333 ESQTA
+333 
-338 ASSAHGGAGAES
+338 
-350 PQDAADTPPD
+350 
-360 GTTCTAHDPSR
+360 
-371 GLPDGSQAAGG
+371 AAGG
-382 SAYGGAGAESSR
+382 
-394 DTAYGPPL
+394 PPP
-402 GAAGSAR
+402 GK
-409 DTEAGGGLSGELP
+409 LP
-422 RLQATGVEW
+422 RLQATGEEW

-473 YQDGAWH
+473 YVDGEWQ

-509 APDLVVGDSSGYLW
+509 ASDLVVGDSSGYLW

-528 AAAPGALDFAAG
+528 AAEPGAFEFAAG
-540 ARLHAGGSEIHHLA
+540 VRLHAGGSEIHHLA

-582 LLDAI
+582 LLDVI
-587 TNDIYGHYRWY
+587 TNDIYGRYRWY
-598 RNVGSRQEPR
+598 RNIGSRHEPR

-613 PLRCAGEPLT
+613 PLLCAGQPLT

-636 CLLLLNYDGFLQLY
+636 CLLLLNGDGCLQLY
-650 SRTGGDPTHLDAGP
+650 RRAGADPAHLEAGP
-664 LVRYRDGNLVRGCGP
+664 LLRYRDGNLVRGCGP
-679 GGLWGRTVLCACD
+679 GGLWGRSVLCACD

-702 AGTAWHN
+702 AGTNWHLS
-709 TRLINGHFP
+709 RLVNGHFP
-718 GSATPFW
+718 GCATPFW
-725 LRNAG
+725 LRNIG
-730 TADQPVFERP
+730 SGDEPVFERP
-740 RLITEADGTP
+740 RLISEADGTP
-750 INLGHHKCSVWCH
+750 IDLGHHKCSVWCH
-763 DLDGDGAPDLICGA
+763 DLDGDGAPDLICGS

-796 VTRFAAGPI
+796 ATRFAAGPI

-816 VNPRVRERG
+816 VDPRRRERE
-825 SR
+825 ST

>member
-1 MKQQGLLRGTD
+1 MLRAVD
-12 ITPGQA
+12 MRPGEA
-18 LPVGGGGRCELGDGL
+18 LPVRVGERCELGDGL

-65 YRERRAERAAV
+65 YRERRADRADRAV
-76 PVYEPPEPVAGVT
+76 VPMYDPPEPVVGVT

-96 VTPEGEL
+96 VSPEGDL
-103 NLLTYGNPTRD
+103 NLLTFGNPTRD
-114 PARESDPGW
+114 PARETDPGW

-130 GTRSSPRFAAPA
+130 GPRSSPRFAGPA
-142 ERIPVDGRSLA
+142 ELVPVDGRSLA

-163 LNLYRDTAGV
+163 LNPHRDNAGV
-173 THVVISCLYQ
+173 THIVISCLYQ

-199 YPNMGS
+199 YPNMGA
-205 GRGYRPDGTWM
+205 GRGYRADGTWM
-216 GRKPTTRVFLL
+216 GSKPTTRVFLL
-227 RNSGSDA
+227 RNTGSNA
-234 QPVFGAPEQL
+234 QPLFGPPEQL

-258 VDVDRDGALELLVRR
+258 VDVDRDGVLELLVRR

-284 EVEAVAARRTGA
+284 AVEGSSGECSG
-296 TPAETPSGGRTGAA
+296 AETATEPSATTSQAPQPGRGTDAAVLLEPVHRPASGAATGCTHVPAHNPVGGAKSGAEAKSTPRPAHGPAHAQASGAATRGSPSGALSR
-310 AAAPPGG
+310 
-317 GTTAEPGQDP
+317 
-327 LRGAAS
+327 LR
-333 ESQTA
+333 
-338 ASSAHGGAGAES
+338 
-350 PQDAADTPPD
+350 
-360 GTTCTAHDPSR
+360 
-371 GLPDGSQAAGG
+371 
-382 SAYGGAGAESSR
+382 
-394 DTAYGPPL
+394 
-402 GAAGSAR
+402 
-409 DTEAGGGLSGELP
+409 
-422 RLQATGVEW
+422 ATGEEW

-448 CCDLDG
+448 RCDLDG
-454 DGEQEILIT
+454 DGEEEILIT

-473 YQDGAWH
+473 FEDGAWH

-509 APDLVVGDSSGYLW
+509 SLDLVVGDSSGYLW

-528 AAAPGALDFAAG
+528 AAGQGAFDFAAG
-540 ARLHAGGSEIHHLA
+540 VRLHAAGSEIHHLA

-582 LLDAI
+582 LFDVI
-587 TNDIYGHYRWY
+587 TNDIYGRYQWY

-623 GAWRSRPAAWGDG
+623 GAWRSRPAVWGDG
-636 CLLLLNYDGFLQLY
+636 CLLLLNGDGFLQLY
-650 SRTGGDPTHLDAGP
+650 RRPGADPASLEAGP

-679 GGLWGRTVLCACD
+679 GGLWGRTVLCGCD

-702 AGTAWHN
+702 AGTVWHN

-718 GSATPFW
+718 GCATPFW
-725 LRNAG
+725 LRNTG
-730 TADQPVFERP
+730 TGDEPVFERP

-750 INLGHHKCSVWCH
+750 IDLGHHKCSVWCH

-788 HLRWDWDP
+788 HLRCDWAP
-796 VTRFAAGPI
+796 ATRFAAGPI
-805 TTTSGSGLVIS
+805 TTTSGSGLVIA
-816 VNPRVRERG
+816 VDPARTLPG
-825 SR
+825 

>member
-1 MKQQGLLRGTD
+1 VLRGTD
-12 ITPGQA
+12 ISPGQP
-18 LPVGGGGRCELGDGL
+18 LPVGGGERCELGDGL

-65 YRERRAERAAV
+65 YRERRTDRAAV

-96 VTPEGEL
+96 VTREGGL
-103 NLLTYGNPTRD
+103 HLLTFGNPTRD
-114 PARESDPGW
+114 PARETNPGW

-130 GTRSSPRFAAPA
+130 GPRSSPRFAGPA
-142 ERIPVDGRSLA
+142 ERVPIDGRSLA
-153 EVFAA
+153 EVFAT

-163 LNLYRDTAGV
+163 LNPYRDADGV

-194 TDLRD
+194 TNLRD
-199 YPNMGS
+199 YPNMGP
-205 GRGYRPDGTWM
+205 GRGYRADGTWM

-227 RNSGSDA
+227 RNTGSNA
-234 QPVFGAPEQL
+234 QPVFGPPEQL

-258 VDVDRDGALELLVRR
+258 VDVDLDGALELLVRR

-284 EVEAVAARRTGA
+284 VVASGTADKPGASGAR
-296 TPAETPSGGRTGAA
+296 PAGSDERAR
-310 AAAPPGG
+310 AP
-317 GTTAEPGQDP
+317 T
-327 LRGAAS
+327 
-333 ESQTA
+333 
-338 ASSAHGGAGAES
+338 
-350 PQDAADTPPD
+350 
-360 GTTCTAHDPSR
+360 
-371 GLPDGSQAAGG
+371 AGG
-382 SAYGGAGAESSR
+382 HAPEPVRNPPAGVASGAV
-394 DTAYGPPL
+394 D
-402 GAAGSAR
+402 
-409 DTEAGGGLSGELP
+409 ELP
-422 RLQATGVEW
+422 RLRATGEEW
-431 ELPCSPLRRGY
+431 ELSCSPLRRGY

-454 DGEQEILIT
+454 DGEDEILIT

-473 YQDGAWH
+473 HEDGAWH

-528 AAAPGALDFAAG
+528 AAEPGAFDFAAG
-540 ARLHAGGSEIHHLA
+540 VRLHAGGSELHHLA

-569 YLNPLLT
+569 YLNPLVV

-582 LLDAI
+582 LLDVI
-587 TNDIYGHYRWY
+587 TNDIYGRYLWY

-613 PLRCAGEPLT
+613 PLFCAGEPLT
-623 GAWRSRPAAWGDG
+623 GAWRSRPAAWADR
-636 CLLLLNYDGFLQLY
+636 CLMLLNSDGFLQLY
-650 SRTGGDPTHLDAGP
+650 LRAGADPARLEAGP

-702 AGTAWHN
+702 AGTNWHIS
-709 TRLINGHFP
+709 RLVNGHFP
-718 GSATPFW
+718 GCATPFW
-725 LRNAG
+725 LRNTG
-730 TADQPVFERP
+730 TGDEPVFERP

-750 INLGHHKCSVWCH
+750 IDLGHHKCSVWCH

-796 VTRFAAGPI
+796 AARFAAGPI

-816 VNPRVRERG
+816 VDPARPAPG
-825 SR
+825 

>member
-1 MKQQGLLRGTD
+1 M
-12 ITPGQA
+12 
-18 LPVGGGGRCELGDGL
+18 GGGERCELGDGL

-65 YRERRAERAAV
+65 YRERRGDRAAV
-76 PVYEPPEPVAGVT
+76 PVYDPPEPVAGVT

-96 VTPEGEL
+96 VTREGEL
-103 NLLTYGNPTRD
+103 HLLTFGNPTRD
-114 PARESDPGW
+114 PAREVDPGW

-130 GTRSSPRFAAPA
+130 GPRSSPRFAAPA

-163 LNLYRDTAGV
+163 LNPYQDGAGV

-199 YPNMGS
+199 YPNMGA
-205 GRGYRPDGTWM
+205 GRGYRADGTWM

-227 RNSGSDA
+227 RNTGSNA
-234 QPVFGAPEQL
+234 QPVFGPPEQL

-273 DVDRLFALRLA
+273 DVDRLFALRLLA
-284 EVEAVAARRTGA
+284 VEA
-296 TPAETPSGGRTGAA
+296 
-310 AAAPPGG
+310 
-317 GTTAEPGQDP
+317 
-327 LRGAAS
+327 
-333 ESQTA
+333 
-338 ASSAHGGAGAES
+338 
-350 PQDAADTPPD
+350 
-360 GTTCTAHDPSR
+360 
-371 GLPDGSQAAGG
+371 
-382 SAYGGAGAESSR
+382 
-394 DTAYGPPL
+394 DTA
-402 GAAGSAR
+402 
-409 DTEAGGGLSGELP
+409 GELP
-422 RLQATGVEW
+422 RFRATGEEW

-473 YQDGAWH
+473 FADGEWR

-528 AAAPGALDFAAG
+528 AAGPGALDFAAG
-540 ARLHAGGSEIHHLA
+540 ERLHACGGEIHHLA

-582 LLDAI
+582 LCDVV
-587 TNDIYGHYRWY
+587 TNDIYGRYLWY
-598 RNVGSRQEPR
+598 RNTGSRKEPR

-613 PLRCAGEPLT
+613 PLSCAGAPLT

-636 CLLLLNYDGFLQLY
+636 CLLLLNHDGFLQLY
-650 SRTGGDPTHLDAGP
+650 RRAGADPARLEAGP
-664 LVRYRDGNLVRGCGP
+664 LLRYRDGNLVRGCGP
-679 GGLWGRTVLCACD
+679 GGLWGRSVFCACD

-702 AGTAWHN
+702 AGTNWHIS
-709 TRLINGHFP
+709 RLVNGHFP
-718 GSATPFW
+718 GCATPFW
-725 LRNAG
+725 LRNTG
-730 TADQPVFERP
+730 TGDEPVFERP

-750 INLGHHKCSVWCH
+750 IDLGHHKCSVWCH

-796 VTRFAAGPI
+796 ATRFAAGPI
-805 TTTSGSGLVIS
+805 TTTSGSGLVIN
-816 VNPRVRERG
+816 VDPRVRERV
-825 SR
+825 ST

>member
-1 MKQQGLLRGTD
+1 MLRGAD
-12 ITPGQA
+12 VSPGQA
-18 LPVGGGGRCELGDGL
+18 LPVGGGERCELGDGL

-65 YRERRAERAAV
+65 YRERRGDRAAV
-76 PVYEPPEPVAGVT
+76 PVYDPPEPVAGVT

-96 VTPEGEL
+96 VTREGDL
-103 NLLTYGNPTRD
+103 NLLAFGNRTRD
-114 PARESDPGW
+114 PARETDPGW

-130 GTRSSPRFAAPA
+130 GARSSPRFAAPA
-142 ERIPVDGRSLA
+142 ELVPVDGRSLA

-163 LNLYRDTAGV
+163 LSPYHDAAGV
-173 THVVISCLYQ
+173 THIVISCLYQ

-199 YPNMGS
+199 YPNMGA
-205 GRGYRPDGTWM
+205 GRGYRADGTWM

-227 RNSGSDA
+227 RNTGSNG
-234 QPVFGAPEQL
+234 QPLFGPPEQL

-258 VDVDRDGALELLVRR
+258 VDIDRDGSLELLVRR

-284 EVEAVAARRTGA
+284 PVEAGTGDRPGADTAAEPSAGPPPAPRPGRGTAAQPEPERVSHSACGAATGCAHKPVHNPVLGA
-296 TPAETPSGGRTGAA
+296 TSGVDAVSTRR
-310 AAAPPGG
+310 P
-317 GTTAEPGQDP
+317 
-327 LRGAAS
+327 
-333 ESQTA
+333 
-338 ASSAHGGAGAES
+338 AHGPVHAGA
-350 PQDAADTPPD
+350 P
-360 GTTCTAHDPSR
+360 
-371 GLPDGSQAAGG
+371 G
-382 SAYGGAGAESSR
+382 SASGSSPA
-394 DTAYGPPL
+394 DA
-402 GAAGSAR
+402 
-409 DTEAGGGLSGELP
+409 LP
-422 RLQATGVEW
+422 RLLATGEEW

-442 FETSLC
+442 FETSLG

-473 YQDGAWH
+473 FEDGAWH
-480 ERPPLQRV
+480 ERPPLQRA

-528 AAAPGALDFAAG
+528 AAGPDAFDFAAG
-540 ARLHAGGSEIHHLA
+540 ERLHACGGEIHHLA
-554 GPTGSIQGPNEARWG
+554 GPTGSIQGPNESRWG

-582 LLDAI
+582 LCDVI
-587 TNDIYGHYRWY
+587 TNDIYGRYLWY
-598 RNVGSRQEPR
+598 RNVGSRHEPR

-613 PLRCAGEPLT
+613 PLSCAGEPLT

-636 CLLLLNYDGFLQLY
+636 CLLLLNGDGFLQLF
-650 SRTGGDPTHLDAGP
+650 RRAGADPAHLEAGP

-679 GGLWGRTVLCACD
+679 GGLWGRTVLCGCD

-702 AGTAWHN
+702 AGTNWHIS
-709 TRLINGHFP
+709 RLVNGHFP
-718 GSATPFW
+718 GCATPFW
-725 LRNAG
+725 LRNTG
-730 TADQPVFERP
+730 TDSEPVLERP

-750 INLGHHKCSVWCH
+750 IDLGHHKCSVWCH

-788 HLRWDWDP
+788 YLRWDWDP
-796 VTRFAAGPI
+796 ATRFAAGPI
-805 TTTSGSGLVIS
+805 TTTSGSGLVIN
-816 VNPRVRERG
+816 VDPRVRERE
-825 SR
+825 ST